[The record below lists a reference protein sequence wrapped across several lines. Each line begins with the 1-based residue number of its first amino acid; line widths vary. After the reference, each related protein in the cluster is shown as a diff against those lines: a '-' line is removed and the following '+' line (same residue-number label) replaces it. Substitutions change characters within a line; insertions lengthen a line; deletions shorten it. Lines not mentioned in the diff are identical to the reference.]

1 MAKPLHFLVYQAI
14 FSAFIKAQ
22 FSVLPADVLEVANR
36 YGVMKNYLY
45 IRNLPVEYQPPVIHA
60 YMEALS
66 DVVSILGSPSSYRTI
81 VNRLFPTI

>member
-1 MAKPLHFLVYQAI
+1 MAKRFHLLVYQAI

-66 DVVSILGSPSSYRTI
+66 DVVSILGFPFLYSAIANKTI
-81 VNRLFPTI
+81 